1 MAGKN
6 VFIGLSGG
14 VDSTV
19 AALLLKQQG
28 YNVTAIHIRNTE
40 TDNSAFVKRLC
51 EQLDVPL
58 QVWDMRAEFKKT
70 IIDSF
75 TKAYQEGQTPNPC
88 VLCNEKIKFGS
99 FFDRCLAD
107 GADYISTGHYARIV
121 DSQYLAKGLDKKK
134 DQSYYLYRIKE
145 DQLPKIL
152 FPLGEMNKQQVVQ
165 VALDKRL
172 EAARSKESQD
182 LCFISDNDIQRYLR
196 ENIEEQEG
204 DIVDIQTRK
213 VVGTHRGIYFYT
225 LGQRSGLHVGGSSEP
240 YYVSGKNPEKNILY
254 VAKGQDHKS
263 LWAKDVT
270 IKDIHWTNDTPDST
284 KEYQG
289 MIRYRMDPV
298 PCTVSGDKVK
308 FSKPVWSPS
317 PGQSLVLYDGEKV
330 VGGGVI
336 S

>member
-1 MAGKN
+1 MTGKN

-19 AALLLKQQG
+19 AAFLLKNQG
-28 YNVTAIHIRNTE
+28 YNVTAVHILNTE

-51 EQLDVPL
+51 AQLDVPL
-58 QVWDMRAEFKKT
+58 EIWDMRAEFKKT
-70 IIDSF
+70 IIDAF

-88 VLCNEKIKFGS
+88 VLCNEQIKFGS

-107 GADYISTGHYARIV
+107 GADYISTGHYARVV
-121 DSQYLAKGLDKKK
+121 DSQYLARGLDEKK
-134 DQSYYLYRIKE
+134 DQSYYLYRLKE
-145 DQLPKIL
+145 EQLPKIL

-165 VALDKRL
+165 VALDNKL

-182 LCFISDNDIQRYLR
+182 LCFISNNDIQRYLR

-204 DIVDIQTRK
+204 DIVDVQTRK
-213 VVGTHRGIYFYT
+213 VVGTHRGIYVYT
-225 LGQRSGLHVGGSSEP
+225 LGQRSGIHVGGVSEP

-270 IKDIHWTNDTPDST
+270 ITDIHWINETPDST

-330 VGGGVI
+330 VGGGEI